1 MKLVSVGE
9 STFDYYPAQNAYF
22 VGGISLNFAV
32 QAKRMGADDVSLVS
46 RVGTDAAGRQILAKL
61 AAEGVNAQRVVTLDG
76 KSAECAIEVR
86 PNGERI
92 FPPNSYHQHVLTGF
106 RPNSADLTFIQ
117 QHNVVVSL
125 YDQSRPND
133 MFDDVML
140 RMPFDGVR
148 VADFGDWH
156 DYRGGHAV
164 IPPYLNHIDL
174 AFISGNVATIEYF
187 EHFVQQVPCLIVV
200 TLGANG
206 SAALTRGQTLFQSA
220 MPVEQIADSTGCG
233 DAFQAAFTVNY
244 LRNRHI
250 EYALYQGSL
259 NASRVIQHFGAI

>member
-9 STFDYYPAQNAYF
+9 STYDHYPAQNAYF

-32 QAKRMGADDVSLVS
+32 QAKRMGTDEVSLVS
-46 RVGTDAAGRQILAKL
+46 RVGSDAAGRHILAKL
-61 AAEGVNAQRVVTLDG
+61 AQEGVNAQRVLALAG

-86 PNGERI
+86 PNGERV
-92 FPPNSYHQHVLTGF
+92 FPPNSYHQHVLAGF

-117 QHNVVVSL
+117 QHDVVVSL
-125 YDQSRPND
+125 YDQSRAND

-156 DYRGGHAV
+156 DYRGGHTV
-164 IPPYLNHIDL
+164 IPPYLNNIDL
-174 AFISGNVATIEYF
+174 AFISGSVETIDYF
-187 EHFVQQVPCLIVV
+187 ERFVPQVACLIVV

-206 SAALTRGQTLFQSA
+206 SVALMKGQPLFQPA
-220 MPVEQIADSTGCG
+220 IPVERLVDSTGCG

-244 LRNRHI
+244 LRNRHV
-250 EYALYQGSL
+250 ENALRHGAL
-259 NASRVIQHFGAI
+259 NASRVIQHLGAI